1 MLKILVKSG
10 ATFNIIATG
19 YYQGLFL
26 AFFLLIA
33 ILISLFSNSALASTK
48 IISTRLWAGPEYTRL
63 TLESNSPINYTLDTL
78 DNPRKIIMNLEGV
91 ALTPALE
98 SLSGKVNKKDPFIQV
113 ARIERPKPHTLR
125 LVLGLKTSVAP
136 KTFTLDPM
144 DGFGHRL
151 VLDIYPPEEPAASNK
166 KEDPLMTHGG
176 EGNAARHP
184 AAASNKKEDPLMALV
199 QEFESRVPTKNNS
212 HKQSGVLPTA
222 FDRNPRK
229 LSKTY
234 IVAID
239 AGHGGKDPGAIG
251 PNGTREKDVTLAI
264 ARKLKTSIDKE
275 PNMRAVLIRDDDY
288 FLPLEERRAK
298 ARRANADLFISV
310 HADAV
315 PRLQARGSSVY
326 ALSENGATSTTA
338 NWLAKKENE
347 SDLIGG
353 VKLDN
358 KDHYLKKTLIDLS
371 LNATI
376 NDSIKLAGN
385 VLSAISSINPLNKRN
400 VEQAG
405 FAVLKSPDI
414 PSILVE
420 TAFISNPTEEEKL
433 RSQAYQDKMAN
444 AITAG
449 IKRYFAGSSVLAHTE
464 LVQAK

>member
-1 MLKILVKSG
+1 MLKTLVKSG
-10 ATFNIIATG
+10 ASFNITRARN
-19 YYQGLFL
+19 YQVLFL
-26 AFFLLIA
+26 AFFSF
-33 ILISLFSNSALASTK
+33 ISFLVCLVSSNASATTQ

-63 TLESNSPINYTLDTL
+63 TLESTSPINYTLDTVN
-78 DNPRKIIMNLEGV
+78 NPRKIIMELDGV
-91 ALTPALE
+91 ALTPALQ
-98 SLSGKVNKKDPFIQV
+98 SLASKVNAKDPFIRV
-113 ARIERPKPHTLR
+113 ARIERLRTHTLR

-151 VLDIYPPEEPAASNK
+151 VLDIYPPEHAA
-166 KEDPLMTHGG
+166 MTH
-176 EGNAARHP
+176 N
-184 AAASNKKEDPLMALV
+184 KEDPLMALV
-199 QEFESRVPTKNNS
+199 QEFESRVPIRSKNHS
-212 HKQSGVLPTA
+212 KSEVLPTA
-222 FDRNPRK
+222 FDRSQARP
-229 LSKTY
+229 LKTY
-234 IVAID
+234 IIAID

-251 PNGTREKDVTLAI
+251 PKGTQEKDVTLAI
-264 ARKLKTSIDKE
+264 ARKLKTRIDNE
-275 PNMRAVLIRDDDY
+275 PNMRAVLIRDNDY
-288 FLPLEERRAK
+288 FLPLAERRTK

-315 PRLQARGSSVY
+315 PRHQAHGSSVY

-338 NWLAKKENE
+338 NWLAQKENE
-347 SDLIGG
+347 ADLIGG

-376 NDSIKLAGN
+376 NDSVKLAGS
-385 VLSAISSINPLNKRN
+385 VLSAIGNFNHLHKRN

-449 IKRYFAGSSVLAHTE
+449 IKRYFAAGSILAQAE
-464 LVQAK
+464 LARAE

>member
-1 MLKILVKSG
+1 MLKTMVTS
-10 ATFNIIATG
+10 ATTFHIIAARFA
-19 YYQGLFL
+19 QVLLL
-26 AFFLLIA
+26 AFFSFIFT
-33 ILISLFSNSALASTK
+33 LISLFSNSAFANTK

-63 TLESNSPINYTLDTL
+63 TLESDLPINYTLDIL
-78 DNPRKIIMNLEGV
+78 DNSKRIIMNLEGV
-91 ALTPALE
+91 MLTPALE
-98 SLSGKVNKKDPFIQV
+98 SLSGKINAKDPFIRA
-113 ARIERPKPHTLR
+113 ARVERLRPQILR
-125 LVLGLKTSVAP
+125 LIIGLKISAVP
-136 KTFTLDPM
+136 KIFTLDPM
-144 DGFGHRL
+144 EGFGHRL
-151 VLDIYPPEEPAASNK
+151 VLDIYPPEQTALSNK
-166 KEDPLMTHGG
+166 KE
-176 EGNAARHP
+176 
-184 AAASNKKEDPLMALV
+184 KKEDPLMALV
-199 QEFESRVPTKNNS
+199 QEFETRVPTKNNS
-212 HKQSGVLPTA
+212 NKPPEGLSKNV
-222 FDRNPRK
+222 DRNSRK
-229 LSKTY
+229 LSKNY

-264 ARKLKTSIDKE
+264 AQKLKARIDKE
-275 PNMRAVLIRDDDY
+275 ANLRAVLIRDNDY
-288 FLPLEERRAK
+288 FLPLQERRTK
-298 ARRANADLFISV
+298 ARRANADLFISI

-315 PRLQARGSSVY
+315 PRLHARGSSVY

-376 NDSIKLAGN
+376 NDSIKLAGS
-385 VLSAISSINPLNKRN
+385 VLSAIGSINPLNKRN

-420 TAFISNPTEEEKL
+420 TAFISNPSEEEKL
-433 RSQAYQDKMAN
+433 RSEAYQDKMAN

-449 IKRYFAGSSVLAHTE
+449 IKRYFSDSSVFVRTE
-464 LVQAK
+464 VAQSE

>member
-1 MLKILVKSG
+1 MPKILLKSG
-10 ATFNIIATG
+10 ATLSIIATG
-19 YYQGLFL
+19 HYQILFL
-26 AFFLLIA
+26 AFFSLIFT
-33 ILISLFSNSALASTK
+33 LISLFSNSALANTK
-48 IISTRLWAGPEYTRL
+48 ITSTRLWAGPEYTRL
-63 TLESNSPINYTLDTL
+63 TLESNSPISYTLDTL
-78 DNPRKIIMNLEGV
+78 DNPQKIIMNLEGV
-91 ALTPALE
+91 VLTPALE

-125 LVLGLKTSVAP
+125 LVLGLKTSVVP
-136 KTFTLDPM
+136 KTFTLDPV

-151 VLDIYPPEEPAASNK
+151 VLDIYPPEQAA
-166 KEDPLMTHGG
+166 T
-176 EGNAARHP
+176 
-184 AAASNKKEDPLMALV
+184 SNKKEDPLMALV
-199 QEFESRVPTKNNS
+199 QEFESRVPVKNNS
-212 HKQSGVLPTA
+212 HKQSGVLPTIS
-222 FDRNPRK
+222 DRNSRK

-251 PNGTREKDVTLAI
+251 PTGTREKDVTLAI
-264 ARKLKTSIDKE
+264 ARKLKISIDKE

-288 FLPLEERRAK
+288 FIPLEERRAK

-315 PRLQARGSSVY
+315 PRLDARGSSVY

-385 VLSAISSINPLNKRN
+385 VLSAIGGINHLNKRN

-433 RSQAYQDKMAN
+433 RNQAYQDKMAN

-449 IKRYFAGSSVLAHTE
+449 IKRYFAGSSALTHTD

>member
-1 MLKILVKSG
+1 MLKTLVTS
-10 ATFNIIATG
+10 ATTSPIIAARLP
-19 YYQGLFL
+19 QVLLL
-26 AFFLLIA
+26 ACFSLICTF
-33 ILISLFSNSALASTK
+33 ITLFSHSAFANTK
-48 IISTRLWAGPEYTRL
+48 ITSTRLWAGPEYTRL
-63 TLESNSPINYTLDTL
+63 TLESDLPINYTLDTL
-78 DNPRKIIMNLEGV
+78 NNSRRIILNLEGV
-91 ALTPALE
+91 TLTPALE
-98 SLSGKVNKKDPFIQV
+98 SLPGKVDAKDPFIRG
-113 ARIERPKPHTLR
+113 ARVERSRPQMLR
-125 LVLGLKTSVAP
+125 LIIGLKMNAAP

-151 VLDIYPPEEPAASNK
+151 VLDIYPPEQAAI
-166 KEDPLMTHGG
+166 
-176 EGNAARHP
+176 
-184 AAASNKKEDPLMALV
+184 SNKKEDPLMALV
-199 QEFESRVPTKNNS
+199 QEFETRVPTKNNS
-212 HKQSGVLPTA
+212 HKPPEGLSTNL
-222 FDRNPRK
+222 DRNARK
-229 LSKTY
+229 PSKNY

-251 PNGTREKDVTLAI
+251 PSGTREKDVTLAI
-264 ARKLKTSIDKE
+264 AKKLKARIDKE
-275 PNMRAVLIRDDDY
+275 ANLRAVLIRDNDY
-288 FLPLEERRAK
+288 FLPLEERRTK
-298 ARRANADLFISV
+298 ARRANADLFISI

-315 PRLQARGSSVY
+315 PRLQVRGSSVY

-385 VLSAISSINPLNKRN
+385 VLSAIGNINPLNKRN

-420 TAFISNPTEEEKL
+420 TAFISNPNEEEKL
-433 RSQAYQDKMAN
+433 RSETYQDKMAN

-449 IKRYFAGSSVLAHTE
+449 IKRYFSSNSGFARTE
-464 LVQAK
+464 VAQSE

>member
-1 MLKILVKSG
+1 MLKTLVTS
-10 ATFNIIATG
+10 ATTFHIIAARLP
-19 YYQGLFL
+19 QVLLL
-26 AFFLLIA
+26 ACLSLICTFIA
-33 ILISLFSNSALASTK
+33 LFSHSAFASTK

-63 TLESNSPINYTLDTL
+63 TLESDLPINYTLDTL
-78 DNPRKIIMNLEGV
+78 NNSRKIIMTLEGV
-91 ALTPALE
+91 TLTPALE
-98 SLSGKVNKKDPFIQV
+98 DLSGKVDAKDPFIRA
-113 ARIERPKPHTLR
+113 ARIERSRSQMLR
-125 LVLGLKTSVAP
+125 LIIGLKMSAAP

-151 VLDIYPPEEPAASNK
+151 VLDIYPPEQAAI
-166 KEDPLMTHGG
+166 
-176 EGNAARHP
+176 
-184 AAASNKKEDPLMALV
+184 SNKKEDPLMALV
-199 QEFESRVPTKNNS
+199 QEFESRMPTKNNS
-212 HKQSGVLPTA
+212 HKPPEGLSTNL
-222 FDRNPRK
+222 DRNARK
-229 LSKTY
+229 PSKNY

-251 PNGTREKDVTLAI
+251 PSGTREKDVTLAI
-264 ARKLKTSIDKE
+264 AKKLKARIDKE
-275 PNMRAVLIRDDDY
+275 ANLHAVLIRDNDY
-288 FLPLEERRAK
+288 FLPLEERRTK
-298 ARRANADLFISV
+298 ARRANADLFISI

-315 PRLQARGSSVY
+315 PRLQVRGSSVY

-385 VLSAISSINPLNKRN
+385 VLSAIGNINPLNKRN

-420 TAFISNPTEEEKL
+420 TAFISNPREEEKL
-433 RSQAYQDKMAN
+433 RSEAYQDKMAN

-449 IKRYFAGSSVLAHTE
+449 IKRYFSGSSGFARTE
-464 LVQAK
+464 VAQSE

>member
-1 MLKILVKSG
+1 MLKTLVTS
-10 ATFNIIATG
+10 ATTFPIIAARLP
-19 YYQGLFL
+19 QVLLL
-26 AFFLLIA
+26 ACFSLICTF
-33 ILISLFSNSALASTK
+33 ITLFSYSAFANTK
-48 IISTRLWAGPEYTRL
+48 ITSTRLWAGPEYTRL
-63 TLESNSPINYTLDTL
+63 TLESDLPINYTLDTL
-78 DNPRKIIMNLEGV
+78 NNSRRIILNLEGV
-91 ALTPALE
+91 TLTPALE
-98 SLSGKVNKKDPFIQV
+98 SLPGKVDAKDPFIRG
-113 ARIERPKPHTLR
+113 ARVERSRPQMLR
-125 LVLGLKTSVAP
+125 LIIGLKMSAAP

-151 VLDIYPPEEPAASNK
+151 VLDIYPPEQAAI
-166 KEDPLMTHGG
+166 
-176 EGNAARHP
+176 
-184 AAASNKKEDPLMALV
+184 SNKKEDPLMALV
-199 QEFESRVPTKNNS
+199 QEFESRVPTKNNN
-212 HKQSGVLPTA
+212 HKPPEGLSTN
-222 FDRNPRK
+222 FDRNARK
-229 LSKTY
+229 PSKNY

-251 PNGTREKDVTLAI
+251 PSGTREKDVTLAI
-264 ARKLKTSIDKE
+264 AKKLKARIDKE
-275 PNMRAVLIRDDDY
+275 ANLRAVLIRDNDY
-288 FLPLEERRAK
+288 FLPLEERRTK
-298 ARRANADLFISV
+298 ARRANADLFISI

-315 PRLQARGSSVY
+315 PRLQVRGSSVY

-385 VLSAISSINPLNKRN
+385 VLSAIGNINPLNKRN

-420 TAFISNPTEEEKL
+420 TAFISNPSEEEKL
-433 RSQAYQDKMAN
+433 RSETYQDKMAN

-449 IKRYFAGSSVLAHTE
+449 IKRYFSSNSGFARTE
-464 LVQAK
+464 VAQSE

>member
-1 MLKILVKSG
+1 L
-10 ATFNIIATG
+10 
-19 YYQGLFL
+19 L
-26 AFFLLIA
+26 ACFSLICTLIA
-33 ILISLFSNSALASTK
+33 LFSHSAFANTK

-63 TLESNSPINYTLDTL
+63 TLESNLPINYTLDTL
-78 DNPRKIIMNLEGV
+78 DNSRKIIMTLEGV

-98 SLSGKVNKKDPFIQV
+98 SLSGKINAKDPFIRA
-113 ARIERPKPHTLR
+113 ARVERLRPQILR
-125 LVLGLKTSVAP
+125 LIIGLKISAVP
-136 KTFTLDPM
+136 KIFTLDPM
-144 DGFGHRL
+144 EGFGHRL
-151 VLDIYPPEEPAASNK
+151 VLDIYPPEQAALSNK
-166 KEDPLMTHGG
+166 KE
-176 EGNAARHP
+176 
-184 AAASNKKEDPLMALV
+184 KKEDPLMALV
-199 QEFESRVPTKNNS
+199 QEFETRVPTKNNN
-212 HKQSGVLPTA
+212 HKPPEGLSTNLE
-222 FDRNPRK
+222 RNARK
-229 LSKTY
+229 PSKNY

-251 PNGTREKDVTLAI
+251 PSGTREKDVTLAI
-264 ARKLKTSIDKE
+264 AKKLKTRIDKE
-275 PNMRAVLIRDDDY
+275 ANLRAVLIRDNDY
-288 FLPLEERRAK
+288 FLPLEERRTK
-298 ARRANADLFISV
+298 ARRANADLFISI

-315 PRLQARGSSVY
+315 PRLQVRGSSVY

-385 VLSAISSINPLNKRN
+385 VLSAIGNINPLNKRN

-420 TAFISNPTEEEKL
+420 TAFISNPSEEEKL
-433 RSQAYQDKMAN
+433 RSETYQDKMAN
-444 AITAG
+444 AIAAG
-449 IKRYFAGSSVLAHTE
+449 IKRYFSSSSGFARTE
-464 LVQAK
+464 VAQSE

>member
-1 MLKILVKSG
+1 MLKTLVKSG
-10 ATFNIIATG
+10 ATFNIIAARLP
-19 YYQGLFL
+19 QVLFL
-26 AFFLLIA
+26 AFLSLIFT
-33 ILISLFSNSALASTK
+33 LISLFSNSALANTK
-48 IISTRLWAGPEYTRL
+48 ITSTRLWASPEYTRL
-63 TLESNSPINYTLDTL
+63 TLESNSPINYTLDIL
-78 DNPRKIIMNLEGV
+78 DNPRKIIINLEGV
-91 ALTPALE
+91 VLTPALE

-113 ARIERPKPHTLR
+113 ARIERLKPHTLR
-125 LVLGLKTSVAP
+125 LVLGLKTSVVP
-136 KTFTLDPM
+136 KTFTLDPT

-151 VLDIYPPEEPAASNK
+151 VLDIYPPEQP
-166 KEDPLMTHGG
+166 
-176 EGNAARHP
+176 
-184 AAASNKKEDPLMALV
+184 AASNKKEDPLMALV

-212 HKQSGVLPTA
+212 HKQSGVLPTT

-264 ARKLKTSIDKE
+264 ARKLKTTIDKE

-288 FLPLEERRAK
+288 FLPLAERRAI

-315 PRLQARGSSVY
+315 PRLDARGSSVY

-338 NWLAKKENE
+338 SWLAKKENE

-376 NDSIKLAGN
+376 NDSIKLARN
-385 VLSAISSINPLNKRN
+385 VLSAISSINHLNKRN

-414 PSILVE
+414 LSILVE

-433 RSQAYQDKMAN
+433 RNQAYQDKMAN

-449 IKRYFAGSSVLAHTE
+449 IKRYFAGSSALAHTE

>member
-1 MLKILVKSG
+1 MLKILVKHEV
-10 ATFNIIATG
+10 TLNIIAAKN
-19 YYQGLFL
+19 YQTLFL
-26 AFFLLIA
+26 AFFSLIS
-33 ILISLFSNSALASTK
+33 ILISLFSNSVIASTQ
-48 IISTRLWAGPEYTRL
+48 ITSTRLWAGPEYTRL
-63 TLESNSPINYTLDTL
+63 TLESNIPINYTLDTL
-78 DNPRKIIMNLEGV
+78 DNPRKIIMNFEGV
-91 ALTPALE
+91 ALTPALK
-98 SLSGKVNKKDPFIQV
+98 SLPGKVNTKDPFIR
-113 ARIERPKPHTLR
+113 AAHIERLTPHGVR
-125 LVLGLKTSVAP
+125 LVLGLKSNAVP
-136 KTFTLDPM
+136 RMFTLEPM

-151 VLDIYPPEEPAASNK
+151 VLDIYPPEQTTIS
-166 KEDPLMTHGG
+166 H
-176 EGNAARHP
+176 
-184 AAASNKKEDPLMALV
+184 KKEDPLMALV
-199 QEFESRVPTKNNS
+199 QEFESRAPTKSGS
-212 HKQSGVLPTA
+212 HKQSGELLTT
-222 FDRNPRK
+222 FDRKPNK
-229 LSKTY
+229 SSKTY

-251 PNGTREKDVTLAI
+251 PSGTHEKDVTLAI
-264 ARKLKTSIDKE
+264 AKRLKARIDKE
-275 PNMRAVLIRDDDY
+275 PNIRAVLIRDDDY
-288 FLPLEERRAK
+288 FLPLEVRRTK
-298 ARRANADLFISV
+298 ARKANADLFISI

-338 NWLAKKENE
+338 SWLAKKENE

-385 VLSAISSINPLNKRN
+385 VLSAIGNINHLHKRN
-400 VEQAG
+400 IEQAG

-444 AITAG
+444 AITIG
-449 IKRYFAGSSVLAHTE
+449 IKRYFAVSPIPTHTE
-464 LVQAK
+464 LAQSE

>member
-1 MLKILVKSG
+1 MLNTLVKSEVILTVN
-10 ATFNIIATG
+10 AARHRQILFPTF
-19 YYQGLFL
+19 F
-26 AFFLLIA
+26 
-33 ILISLFSNSALASTK
+33 SLFSIFIFLFSASTAANTQ
-48 IISTRLWAGPEYTRL
+48 ITSMRLWAGPEYTRL
-63 TLESNSPINYTLDTL
+63 TLESNIPINYTLDTL

-98 SLSGKVNKKDPFIQV
+98 SLSRKVDAKDPFIR
-113 ARIERPKPHTLR
+113 AAHIERPHPHLLR
-125 LVLGLKTSVAP
+125 LVLGLKTDVAP
-136 KTFTLDPM
+136 RTFTLDPI

-151 VLDIYPPEEPAASNK
+151 VLDIFPPDQTTAP
-166 KEDPLMTHGG
+166 
-176 EGNAARHP
+176 
-184 AAASNKKEDPLMALV
+184 NKKEDPLMALV
-199 QEFESRVPTKNNS
+199 QEFESRVPVENNH
-212 HKQSGVLPTA
+212 HKQEKVLLTS
-222 FDRNPRK
+222 FDRKPNK
-229 LSKTY
+229 SSKTF
-234 IVAID
+234 IIAID

-251 PNGTREKDVTLAI
+251 PNGTQEKDVTLAI
-264 ARKLKTSIDKE
+264 AKKIKVSIDKE

-288 FLPLEERRAK
+288 FLPLAERRTK
-298 ARRANADLFISV
+298 ARQANADLFISV

-315 PRLQARGSSVY
+315 PRMQAHGSSVY

-385 VLSAISSINPLNKRN
+385 VLSAIGNINHLHKRN

-420 TAFISNPTEEEKL
+420 TAFISNPTEEGKL
-433 RSQAYQDKMAN
+433 KSQAYQDKMAN

-449 IKRYFAGSSVLAHTE
+449 IKRYFAAIRSIVAHTE
-464 LVQAK
+464 VVQVK

>member
-1 MLKILVKSG
+1 MLKILANHEV
-10 ATFNIIATG
+10 TLNIIVAKN
-19 YYQGLFL
+19 YQTLFL
-26 AFFLLIA
+26 AFFSLIS
-33 ILISLFSNSALASTK
+33 ILISLFSNSAIASTQ
-48 IISTRLWAGPEYTRL
+48 ITSTRLWAGPEYTRL
-63 TLESNSPINYTLDTL
+63 TLESNIPINYTLNTL
-78 DNPRKIIMNLEGV
+78 DNPRKIIMNFEDV
-91 ALTPALE
+91 ALTPALK
-98 SLSGKVNKKDPFIQV
+98 SLPGKVNTQDPFIRV
-113 ARIERPKPHTLR
+113 AHIERPTPHGIR
-125 LVLGLKTSVAP
+125 LVLGLKSDAVP
-136 KTFTLDPM
+136 RMFTLDPM

-151 VLDIYPPEEPAASNK
+151 VLDIYPPEQTAIS
-166 KEDPLMTHGG
+166 
-176 EGNAARHP
+176 R
-184 AAASNKKEDPLMALV
+184 KKEDPLMALV
-199 QEFESRVPTKNNS
+199 QEFESRAPTKS
-212 HKQSGVLPTA
+212 SSSKQSGELPAT
-222 FDRNPRK
+222 FDRKPSK
-229 LSKTY
+229 PSKTY

-251 PNGTREKDVTLAI
+251 PSGTHEKDVTLAI
-264 ARKLKTSIDKE
+264 ARRLKAKIDKE
-275 PNMRAVLIRDDDY
+275 PNMSAVLIRDDDY
-288 FLPLEERRAK
+288 FLPLEVRRTK
-298 ARRANADLFISV
+298 ARKANADLFISV

-338 NWLAKKENE
+338 SWLAKKENE

-385 VLSAISSINPLNKRN
+385 VLSAIGSINHLHKRS

-433 RSQAYQDKMAN
+433 RNQAYQDKMAN
-444 AITAG
+444 AITMG
-449 IKRYFAGSSVLAHTE
+449 IKRYFAVSPAPTHTE
-464 LVQAK
+464 LAQSE

>member
-1 MLKILVKSG
+1 MLKTLVNPKV
-10 ATFNIIATG
+10 TFSLTTAKHDQIQFLTFFS
-19 YYQGLFL
+19 LF
-26 AFFLLIA
+26 FVF
-33 ILISLFSNSALASTK
+33 ISLCSSNASASAQIT
-48 IISTRLWAGPEYTRL
+48 STRLWAGPEYTRL
-63 TLESNSPINYTLDTL
+63 TLESNLPIKYTLNTL
-78 DNPRKIIMNLEGV
+78 DNSQKIVMTLEGV

-98 SLSGKVNKKDPFIQV
+98 NLSEKIDAKDPFIRAAHV
-113 ARIERPKPHTLR
+113 ERPQPHMLY
-125 LVLGLKTSVAP
+125 LVLGLKTDAAP
-136 KTFTLDPM
+136 KTFTLEPM
-144 DGFGHRL
+144 EGFGHRL
-151 VLDIYPPEEPAASNK
+151 VLDIYPSKQATISP
-166 KEDPLMTHGG
+166 
-176 EGNAARHP
+176 
-184 AAASNKKEDPLMALV
+184 KKEDPLMALV
-199 QEFESRVPTKNNS
+199 SEFESRRTIRDSS
-212 HKQSGVLPTA
+212 HKQSGALLTA
-222 FDRNPRK
+222 FDRKPDKSINY
-229 LSKTY
+229 T
-234 IVAID
+234 IAID

-264 ARKLKTSIDKE
+264 ARKLKARIDKE
-275 PNMRAVLIRDDDY
+275 PNMRAVLIREDDY
-288 FLPLEERRAK
+288 FLPLATRRTK
-298 ARRANADLFISV
+298 ARQANADLFISV

-338 NWLAKKENE
+338 SWLAQKENE

-358 KDHYLKKTLIDLS
+358 KDHYLRKTLIDLS

-385 VLSAISSINPLNKRN
+385 VLSAIGNINHLHKRN

-433 RSQAYQDKMAN
+433 RSHAYQDKMAD

-449 IKRYFAGSSVLAHTE
+449 IKRYFTTSIIPARTKLA
-464 LVQAK
+464 QAVE